1 MFEAN
6 REQRASPAPEV
17 RHARPETRGAR
28 LGLVETNTRT
38 ETRVGR
44 DWASTNRE
52 AMLTY

>member
-28 LGLVETNTRT
+28 LGLVEINTRT
-38 ETRVGR
+38 EARVGR
-44 DWASTNRE
+44 DWASNRRE